1 VTWRIELGPDPRREE
16 ETTERLVEH
25 NQVAS
30 AAIRRRFEPEN
41 LPARPVA
48 AYAIDDDGRLVGGCV
63 GSTVDVW
70 QWLTVDMMWVR
81 PHQRGKGLGRLL
93 LGAVEEEARERGCR
107 WVKLNTWE
115 FQAPGFYSRC
125 GYAIYGREENF
136 PPGHTNHL
144 MRKDL

>member
-1 VTWRIELGPDPRREE
+1 MKWRIELGPDPRLEDL
-16 ETTERLVEH
+16 TAERLVDH
-25 NQVAS
+25 NKQAS

-41 LPARPVA
+41 LAARPVA
-48 AYAIDDDGRLVGGCV
+48 AYALDDGGGLVGGCV

-70 QWLTVDMMWVR
+70 QWLTIDVMWVR
-81 PHQRGKGLGRLL
+81 PEHRGGALGRELL
-93 LGAVEEEARERGCR
+93 TRVEDQARERGCR
-107 WVKLNTWE
+107 WAKLNTWD

-125 GYAIYGREENF
+125 GYVTYGQEVDF